1 MNFYMVEFQNCSK
14 EIKATNDQIAVS
26 FAKGMLR
33 RWNQPGCKIYRINPF
48 SSKNERRKISEIQYD
63 LYDPSKPSLTQDNI
77 RELIPVEKPKKSKR
91 ERVARTKRK
100 GEKRVNH
107 AVPLSAIAE
116 KIGKNP
122 AAIRRKLRKLGIPKP
137 EGGWGWD
144 SWDDP
149 IVQEILS
156 WRENR

>member
-1 MNFYMVEFQNCSK
+1 MNFYMVEFGNCSK
-14 EIKATNDQIAVS
+14 EIRAINDQIAVN
-26 FAKGMLR
+26 FAKRMLE
-33 RWNQPGCKIYRINPF
+33 RWNQPGCKVYRTNPF
-48 SSKNERRKISEIQYD
+48 SNKRRKVLEIQYN

-77 RELIPVEKPKKSKR
+77 WELISVEKPKKSKR
-91 ERVARTKRK
+91 ERAAKTERK

-116 KIGKNP
+116 KIGKEP
-122 AAIRRKLRKLGIPKP
+122 SAIRRKLRKLGIPKP

-149 IVQEILS
+149 IVKEILS
-156 WRENR
+156 WRENG